1 MRWEGVCS
9 LLGPGPQ
16 IYTWGR
22 LLFPGRGTLRDPRR
36 VTQCHSYSCR
46 QFLIGLYFFFSQKV
60 PGWKWTNTRPGA
72 VRCRV
77 PVYLLCTRPWV
88 WSSALEK
95 KIFLVELVQK
105 YIPLTTHSACF
116 KWSGTVLPRSW
127 HSRWELHPKGDRH
140 LEQESESRWLQGLQ
154 NWAWLLSCCAAGQ
167 TWHESALSI
176 HTQGCNASTAG
187 WGSGLGRLS
196 LTTCFQDLSGAGL
209 RLYWAEPGPSPTA
222 SVS

>member
-1 MRWEGVCS
+1 MVENEIIQG
-9 LLGPGPQ
+9 LGLF
-16 IYTWGR
+16 IVECLYT
-22 LLFPGRGTLRDPRR
+22 
-36 VTQCHSYSCR
+36 Y
-46 QFLIGLYFFFSQKV
+46 
-60 PGWKWTNTRPGA
+60 
-72 VRCRV
+72 
-77 PVYLLCTRPWV
+77 
-88 WSSALEK
+88 SALDPGFDSQHWKK
-95 KIFLVELVQK
+95 KIFFVELVQK

-116 KWSGTVLPRSW
+116 RWSGTVLPRSW

-154 NWAWLLSCCAAGQ
+154 NWTWLLSCCAAGQ

-187 WGSGLGRLS
+187 WGSGLGDLL